1 MWFRNEVLLVLIQ
14 YIWIFVSDILFI
26 WQYGFFH
33 DSTASTIQIL
43 QDLNILMKYRDT
55 SFLNLMY
62 SFSFVNSFSL
72 SFWMCLLGLF
82 LTHYQKHLGCSSY
95 LQPGYTVYVCLKC
108 RCLKVCGFC
117 FELENFD
124 PVLLC
129 ITTPESSWTD
139 FWNHLQKEVC
149 QMINGNAEN
158 AEGKLYGYSCCFEQI
173 TYLLFAA
180 EQTGTAWWFGLC
192 RRPVPAGCVLSIFFY
207 YCYQFTKGIW
217 QQGRVYI
224 VVEFQYK
231 NLTDWSTEKLFSL
244 HII

>member
-1 MWFRNEVLLVLIQ
+1 MWCRNEVLLVLIQ

-33 DSTASTIQIL
+33 ESTASTIQIL
-43 QDLNILMKYRDT
+43 QDLNILMKSRDT

-139 FWNHLQKEVC
+139 FWNHLQKDVKWLMVMLKM
-149 QMINGNAEN
+149 QKEN
-158 AEGKLYGYSCCFEQI
+158 YMVIHA
-173 TYLLFAA
+173 
-180 EQTGTAWWFGLC
+180 
-192 RRPVPAGCVLSIFFY
+192 VLSRSLTFY
-207 YCYQFTKGIW
+207 LQPNKLELLGDLDSVEDQC
-217 QQGRVYI
+217 QQDVC
-224 VVEFQYK
+224 
-231 NLTDWSTEKLFSL
+231 
-244 HII
+244 